1 MNKWRENWE
10 HEHGQINRNQT
21 NKKQYGRAEQRT
33 NRVTLNLSCLII
45 SPIIM
50 MADNMIDRMNILYV
64 HVIDTL
70 WCFDW
75 QKIDEHF
82 CVEASQICFLYATR
96 LRLQHI
102 YLPRYLF
109 GSYESMPLYVV
120 LFNGEAKW
128 ATNESG
134 PWRRSYLNQE
144 KSLFSH
150 QSNHFHGNWW
160 RRLRVKA
167 NRVNRDS
174 IHPYLAV

>member
-82 CVEASQICFLYATR
+82 CVEASQICFLYATGYASDYDCNICILTEIFVWIVR
-96 LRLQHI
+96 IDAIICGALQWW
-102 YLPRYLF
+102 
-109 GSYESMPLYVV
+109 GQVSYKRV
-120 LFNGEAKW
+120 W
-128 ATNESG
+128 AVATFIS
-134 PWRRSYLNQE
+134 
-144 KSLFSH
+144 KSREITF
-150 QSNHFHGNWW
+150 
-160 RRLRVKA
+160 
-167 NRVNRDS
+167 
-174 IHPYLAV
+174 